1 MIDCVSI
8 ENAHMFKGNPLASQ
22 HKLRYQ
28 SIIKRQGW
36 DVPVVKDMEYDSY
49 DNPATTYLVW
59 RDENNVARGVSRLY
73 PTDRPYMLQE
83 VFSHLVTEE
92 LPNDVKIWEGSRF
105 CVDESLSPQMR
116 RRIIQELVL
125 AYLEFGLDQ
134 GIERYIGL
142 MYPIYWRNIFTKAG
156 WDIDFMGPEI
166 RLEEDYGHAVRAGG
180 VRVSEENLFKV
191 REKTGIHHPVL
202 NYSDYSDEIEKI
214 TKVA

>member
-8 ENAHMFKGNPLASQ
+8 DNVHKFNGNPLASQ
-22 HKLRYQ
+22 HQLRYR
-28 SIIKRQGW
+28 SIIQRQKW

-49 DNPATTYLVW
+49 DNPATTYLIW
-59 RDENNVARGVSRLY
+59 RDDEGIARGVSRLY

-83 VFSHLVTEE
+83 VFSHLVTED
-92 LPNDVKIWEGSRF
+92 LPSDPKIWEGSRF
-105 CVDESLSPQMR
+105 CVDETLPPETR
-116 RRIIQELVL
+116 RQIIQEIVL

-180 VRVSEENLFKV
+180 VRVSQENLLKV
-191 REKTGIHHPVL
+191 REKTGIHHAVL
-202 NYSDYSDEIEKI
+202 SYGDKIEDVR
-214 TKVA
+214 KVA